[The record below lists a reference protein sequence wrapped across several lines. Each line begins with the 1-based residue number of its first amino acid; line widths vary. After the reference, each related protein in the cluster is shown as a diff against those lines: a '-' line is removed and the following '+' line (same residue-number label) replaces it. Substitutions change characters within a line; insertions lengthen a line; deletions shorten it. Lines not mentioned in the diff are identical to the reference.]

1 MKAFVRSVKKKT
13 ITLKM
18 VPTWNGIVG
27 NYPHCDVRWFLFLF
41 FLFGL
46 SKVYGSTKHF
56 LFLRDGIE
64 TRYVLFG
71 TERIEKQVTE

>member
-1 MKAFVRSVKKKT
+1 MELSEIIPTVTSDGFV
-13 ITLKM
+13 
-18 VPTWNGIVG
+18 
-27 NYPHCDVRWFLFLF
+27 LF

-56 LFLRDGIE
+56 FFLRDGIE